1 MRRTS
6 EQLIQELAK
15 IVDSHFANAVV
26 ECYVEMQ
33 QRFLAGDWQP
43 TELDAG
49 RFCEAIS
56 RCLLQMD
63 TGKIDHRKLPGE
75 IRQDFLLNNSI
86 PHKLGSKDRYHLAKV
101 IEVVY
106 RFRSDRGAV
115 HISTEYTANYM
126 DSMLVLHASK
136 WIFAEFLRLVWN
148 RDRKIV
154 AETIAQIVQLEHSII
169 HELDGKPLVLAKD
182 ISATDEVLLLLYHAT
197 NNRLIRAELREYAA
211 GQNPQNV
218 NVAISRLIKSKD
230 IRPVAEDEVA
240 LTPNGQKRIL
250 ELILPKLTPKNRTPP
265 Q

>member
-1 MRRTS
+1 MRKTS
-6 EQLIQELAK
+6 EQLIQELSK
-15 IVDSHFANAVV
+15 IVDSHFAHAVV

-43 TELDAG
+43 TELDGG
-49 RFCEAIS
+49 RFCEAVS

-75 IRQDFLLNNSI
+75 IRKNLLDKSI

-106 RFRSDRGAV
+106 GFRSDRGAV

-126 DSMLVLHASK
+126 DSMLVLHSSK

-148 RDRKIV
+148 QDRNVV
-154 AETIAQIVQLEHSII
+154 AETIAQIVQLEHSVI
-169 HELDGKPLVLAKD
+169 HELDGKPLVLARD
-182 ISATDEVLLLLYHAT
+182 ISATDEILLLLYHAA
-197 NNRLIRAELREYAA
+197 NNRLSRAELREQAA
-211 GQNPQNV
+211 GHNPQNV
-218 NVAISRLIKSKD
+218 NVAISRLIKNKN

-240 LTPNGQKRIL
+240 LTPNGQKRIF
-250 ELILPKLTPKNRTPP
+250 EQVLPKYTPQK
-265 Q
+265 

>member
-6 EQLIQELAK
+6 EQLIRELAK

-43 TELDAG
+43 TELDGG

-75 IRQDFLLNNSI
+75 IRKNLLDNSI
-86 PHKLGSKDRYHLAKV
+86 PHKLGLKDRYHLAKV
-101 IEVVY
+101 IEIVY
-106 RFRSDRGAV
+106 GFRSDRGAV
-115 HISTEYTANYM
+115 HISTKYTANYM

-148 RDRKIV
+148 QDRKVV

-169 HELDGKPLVLAKD
+169 HELDGKPLVLARD
-182 ISATDEVLLLLYHAT
+182 ISATDEVLLLLYHAA
-197 NNRLIRAELREYAA
+197 NNRLSRAELREQAV

-218 NVAISRLIKSKD
+218 SVAISRLIKNKD
-230 IRPVAEDEVA
+230 IRSVAEDEVV

-250 ELILPKLTPKNRTPP
+250 EQVLPKYTPQK
-265 Q
+265 